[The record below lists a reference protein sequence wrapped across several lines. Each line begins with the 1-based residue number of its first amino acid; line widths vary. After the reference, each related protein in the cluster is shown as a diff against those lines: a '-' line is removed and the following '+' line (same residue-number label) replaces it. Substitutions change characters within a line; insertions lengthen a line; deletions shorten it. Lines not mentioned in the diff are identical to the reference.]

1 MSVLLG
7 VNNRSSINLFAWT
20 PSSNLEK
27 SSTIG
32 DRISGRGFQTL
43 NTNVR
48 YAYKRVFAHGWE
60 RFCRS
65 EIDLLKSYCQGD
77 RSREALVASMFK
89 DYDICAENAEMRQ
102 CIMFNVQ
109 ASIFFI
115 AVHWNINEAGTMFTY
130 MNKVMEAQ
138 FTLMPDYCIV
148 TTSKKSFLNSSTTQ
162 SIQYIDRGVTE
173 EDIIQVFNICFTQ
186 LNSLSLPQLT
196 NTGGE
201 QNQITN

>member
-1 MSVLLG
+1 
-7 VNNRSSINLFAWT
+7 
-20 PSSNLEK
+20 
-27 SSTIG
+27 
-32 DRISGRGFQTL
+32 
-43 NTNVR
+43 
-48 YAYKRVFAHGWE
+48 
-60 RFCRS
+60 
-65 EIDLLKSYCQGD
+65 
-77 RSREALVASMFK
+77 
-89 DYDICAENAEMRQ
+89 
-102 CIMFNVQ
+102 MFNVQ